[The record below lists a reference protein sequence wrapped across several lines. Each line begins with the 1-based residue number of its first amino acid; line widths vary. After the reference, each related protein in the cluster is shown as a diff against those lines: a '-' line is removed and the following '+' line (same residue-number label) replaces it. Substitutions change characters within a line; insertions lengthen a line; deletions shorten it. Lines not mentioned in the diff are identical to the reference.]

1 MYYKFDAERLA
12 FKKVTTKEFLL
23 FTLFFVIA
31 TFLVSVIMATQ
42 MYRTIIVTEET
53 KVIVMKQY
61 NEFSKE
67 KLKGYILQLNI
78 KYPQIVLAQAEL
90 ESGHFKSSIFKENNN
105 FFGMKPAKLRPT
117 TNKGENKGHAVFD
130 TWRDCVNDYALFQAA
145 YLNEIKSQDEYFQYL
160 EQNYAEDP
168 KYVDKLKKIIEKNKE

>member
-1 MYYKFDAERLA
+1 
-12 FKKVTTKEFLL
+12 
-23 FTLFFVIA
+23 
-31 TFLVSVIMATQ
+31 
-42 MYRTIIVTEET
+42 
-53 KVIVMKQY
+53 
-61 NEFSKE
+61 
-67 KLKGYILQLNI
+67 
-78 KYPQIVLAQAEL
+78 
-90 ESGHFKSSIFKENNN
+90 
-105 FFGMKPAKLRPT
+105 MKPAKLRPT